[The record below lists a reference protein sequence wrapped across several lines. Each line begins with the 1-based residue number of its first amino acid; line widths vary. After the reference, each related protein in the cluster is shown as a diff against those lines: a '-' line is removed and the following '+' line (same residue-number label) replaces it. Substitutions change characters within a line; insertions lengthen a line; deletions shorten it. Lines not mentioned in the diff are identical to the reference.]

1 MITSFYMPAKPI
13 TFADWLQSELQQR
26 AWSPA
31 ELARRSGVSNAHI
44 SRTLAGLV
52 QPGPEALRK
61 IARGLSLPSDIV
73 FDKAGV
79 LPARGEISDDE
90 RQWLHIFDQAASD
103 EERAELLERA
113 ELELARLRD
122 KRKGKST
129 P

>member
-1 MITSFYMPAKPI
+1 MPAKPF
-13 TFADWLQSELQQR
+13 TFADWLQSELQER
-26 AWSPA
+26 SWNPA

-61 IARGLSLPSDIV
+61 IARALSVPSDLV
-73 FDKAGV
+73 FDKAGI
-79 LPARGEISDDE
+79 LPARGEISDEE
-90 RQWLHIFDQAASD
+90 RQWLHIFDQAADD

-113 ELELARLRD
+113 EIELARLQE
-122 KRKGKST
+122 KRGGKRS